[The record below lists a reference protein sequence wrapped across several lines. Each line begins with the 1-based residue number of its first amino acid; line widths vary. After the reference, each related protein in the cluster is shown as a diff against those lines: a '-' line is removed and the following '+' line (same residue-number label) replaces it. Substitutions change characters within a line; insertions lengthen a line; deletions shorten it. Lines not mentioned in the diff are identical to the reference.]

1 MDTQL
6 KKKYGLF
13 TAISMV
19 VGIVIGSGV
28 FFKAEKILGVTGGN
42 LPLGI
47 LAWIIGGVIMMICS
61 YVFAVMATK
70 FEYVNGVVDYSEV
83 TVGKKYGYMMGW
95 FFATIYYPTL
105 TSVLA

>member
-19 VGIVIGSGV
+19 VGNVIGSGV
-28 FFKAEKILGVTGGN
+28 FFKAEKILGVTAGTCR
-42 LPLGI
+42 
-47 LAWIIGGVIMMICS
+47 LAFRLDHRRRDHDDLLLRVCC
-61 YVFAVMATK
+61 YATK

-83 TVGKKYGYMMGW
+83 TVGKKY
-95 FFATIYYPTL
+95 AI
-105 TSVLA
+105 